1 MGKRGG
7 DTGAGVAV
15 SSRIQQLVEQVSK
28 AHQTQNPKPKAT
40 KPAAKQDSKQA
51 QPAAKRDSNQAQ
63 PARKQDSKQAQP
75 APKQDS
81 NQAQPALKQ
90 DSNQAQAAL
99 KQDSNQAQASPKQDS
114 NQATI
119 IATPVRS
126 KIAPPNPASA
136 TEGGTPVKDVN
147 EATTPAKT
155 LNFDAPPTPMSVQST
170 GTPLKSPDYKRLRAD
185 DLASDSTKHCGSA
198 AIRRPDTQSTISDL
212 NEQFASMT
220 LRTGALQDLMNSVT
234 WKTPKTEASTP
245 SLRRLDGGH
254 AGIPYEGAPQE
265 KKRERERERR

>member
-1 MGKRGG
+1 
-7 DTGAGVAV
+7 
-15 SSRIQQLVEQVSK
+15 
-28 AHQTQNPKPKAT
+28 
-40 KPAAKQDSKQA
+40 
-51 QPAAKRDSNQAQ
+51 
-63 PARKQDSKQAQP
+63 
-75 APKQDS
+75 
-81 NQAQPALKQ
+81 
-90 DSNQAQAAL
+90 
-99 KQDSNQAQASPKQDS
+99 
-114 NQATI
+114 
-119 IATPVRS
+119 
-126 KIAPPNPASA
+126 
-136 TEGGTPVKDVN
+136 
-147 EATTPAKT
+147 
-155 LNFDAPPTPMSVQST
+155 MSVQST

-265 KKRERERERR
+265 KKRERERERERERVDNTRALDFCRSAAKCAQSSVTAKMCSQKCPSSIFN